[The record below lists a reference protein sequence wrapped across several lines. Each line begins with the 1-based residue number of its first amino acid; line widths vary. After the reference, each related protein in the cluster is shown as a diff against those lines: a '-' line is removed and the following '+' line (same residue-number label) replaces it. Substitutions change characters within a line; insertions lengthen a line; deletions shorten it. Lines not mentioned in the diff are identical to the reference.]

1 MGSVVHPNP
10 LPLYPE
16 PFITEKNSK
25 IAEYLV
31 SSGLFIYILFVDV
44 ALGTP
49 PTPSNI
55 YAQTKTFIP
64 GIGSLVM
71 FMVVI
76 VVVMVVVVIV
86 FRLRAR
92 FGTYIARYELLELRG
107 NWNFL
112 GNESHPNSS
121 DTAHLGPDSSTDH
134 ILDLFDIL
142 NSPGAR
148 NGQLQV
154 DKIILSRFETRDI
167 PQLDIVPL
175 GDI

>member
-25 IAEYLV
+25 ISEYLV

-92 FGTYIARYELLELRG
+92 FGTYVAGNELVELG
-107 NWNFL
+107 GDWHFL
-112 GNESHPNSS
+112 GNKTNPDSS
-121 DTAHLGPDSSTDH
+121 DTAHLATDSSPDRV
-134 ILDLFDIL
+134 L
-142 NSPGAR
+142 NLLYFLNGPGTWD
-148 NGQLQV
+148 GQLQV
-154 DKIILSRFETRDI
+154 DKIVLSRLESRYI
-167 PQLDIVPL
+167 PQFDLVAIDNV
-175 GDI
+175 